1 MGGSGKSNRRDAVE
15 TRPRFAVGFKL
26 MTDIRICFIGDS
38 FVNGTGDETALGWA
52 GRLCA
57 LAHEGGVPITGYNLG
72 IRRDTTRDVLNRWEN
87 ECARRL
93 PDTCDARMV
102 VSCGV
107 NDTMIEHR
115 QMRVCH
121 DDSLE
126 NVRQIL
132 RAASRYKLLMVGPPP
147 VGDDAQNDRIRVL
160 SEGFSRVA
168 RMLNVSYIALYAPLV
183 SDTDYVRDAAG
194 GDGAHPGSKGYEKMA
209 RIIKASPSWW
219 FHAA

>member
-1 MGGSGKSNRRDAVE
+1 M
-15 TRPRFAVGFKL
+15 
-26 MTDIRICFIGDS
+26 MDIRICFMGDS
-38 FVNGTGDETALGWA
+38 FVNGTGDETALGWT

-57 LAHEGGVPITGYNLG
+57 LAHASGVPITGYNLG
-72 IRRDTTRDVLNRWEN
+72 IRRDTSRDILSRWEN
-87 ECARRL
+87 ECVRRL

-102 VSCGV
+102 VSCGA
-107 NDTMIEHR
+107 NDTMIEHG
-115 QMRVCH
+115 QIRVCH
-121 DDSLE
+121 DESLE

-132 RAASRYKLLMVGPPP
+132 RAASGYKLLMVGPPP
-147 VGDDAQNDRIRVL
+147 VGDDAQNDRISVL

-168 RMLNVSYIALYAPLV
+168 RMLNVSYIGLYAPLV
-183 SDTDYVRDAAG
+183 SDADYVRDVAG